1 MTIKERYD
9 AKCQE
14 AARWKADARA
24 LQSEVVELRRELE
37 ITRSDRDEAVTLL
50 KDSKAAIG
58 NLESE
63 LARVKAIP
71 PKVERVT
78 ETKVIEKPVERV
90 VTETIIAP
98 PASFAR
104 NINGPYTAQIEAL
117 EAALSVLGARL
128 RIAGLDDS
136 VKGHSWGSD

>member
-1 MTIKERYD
+1 MTIKERYE

-24 LQSEVVELRRELE
+24 LQSEVAELRRELE
-37 ITRSDRDEAVTLL
+37 VTRSDRDEAVALL
-50 KDSKAAIG
+50 RDSKAAIG
-58 NLESE
+58 NLERE
-63 LARVKAIP
+63 LARVKSIP
-71 PKVERVT
+71 PKVEQVT
-78 ETKVIEKPVERV
+78 QTV
-90 VTETIIAP
+90 IAP

-117 EAALSVLGARL
+117 EAALGVLGARL
-128 RIAGLDDS
+128 REAGLDDS